1 MKSEQLIEVI
11 KTMRIEILDKLLN
24 TDLLNEE
31 QANRAL
37 ATINDMFKRLDLD
50 IDDVIPQDI
59 LFSYFGGVDEGSKAL
74 VDAGID
80 PKYGVSASISSGG
93 EVTSA
98 FATHVH
104 MQAVAELTD
113 NTMMDLKAA
122 IRTARN
128 SANKAIGNVLDS
140 VKSDI
145 QSGIISGN
153 PRKEI
158 TKRVAESFAKQG
170 MHAFTTINGKSLPLD
185 FYSQVVTRTNM
196 KMANTQGVINRYQ
209 ENDVELIKI
218 TGNTPTCEEC
228 APYRDIVFSLTGE
241 TEGFTQLGA
250 DETPPFH
257 PNCHCSVI
265 AYVDQYKDGI
275 EINKEK

>member
-1 MKSEQLIEVI
+1 PYTTLFRSI

-80 PKYGVSASISSGG
+80 SKYGVSASISSGG

-98 FATHVH
+98 FVTHFA

-113 NTMMDLKAA
+113 NPMLDLQAA
-122 IRTARN
+122 IRTARD
-128 SANKAIGNVLDS
+128 SSNKAIGNVL
-140 VKSDI
+140 
-145 QSGIISGN
+145 
-153 PRKEI
+153 
-158 TKRVAESFAKQG
+158 
-170 MHAFTTINGKSLPLD
+170 
-185 FYSQVVTRTNM
+185 
-196 KMANTQGVINRYQ
+196 
-209 ENDVELIKI
+209 
-218 TGNTPTCEEC
+218 
-228 APYRDIVFSLTGE
+228 
-241 TEGFTQLGA
+241 
-250 DETPPFH
+250 
-257 PNCHCSVI
+257 
-265 AYVDQYKDGI
+265 
-275 EINKEK
+275 

>member
-31 QANRAL
+31 QANRTL

-122 IRTARN
+122 IRNARN

-153 PRKEI
+153 PRKVI
-158 TKRVAESFAKQG
+158 TQRVAESFARDG
-170 MHAFTTINGKSLPLD
+170 MTSFIAKNGAHLPLD
-185 FYSQVVTRTNM
+185 FYSQTVVRTNM
-196 KMANTQGVINRYQ
+196 RLANTRGHTSRYRENGV
-209 ENDVELIKI
+209 DLVKI
-218 TGNTPTCEEC
+218 TTSADTCYVC
-228 APYRDIVFSLTGE
+228 AAHRGVVVSLSGE
-241 TEGFTQLGA
+241 TDGFKTA
-250 DETPPFH
+250 DEIELPPFH
-257 PNCHCSVI
+257 PN
-265 AYVDQYKDGI
+265 
-275 EINKEK
+275 